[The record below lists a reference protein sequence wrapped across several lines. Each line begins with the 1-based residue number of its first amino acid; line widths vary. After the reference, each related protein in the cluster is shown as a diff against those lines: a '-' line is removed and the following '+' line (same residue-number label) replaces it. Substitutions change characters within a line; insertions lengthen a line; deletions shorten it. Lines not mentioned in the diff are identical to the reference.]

1 MNDID
6 LTNKW
11 LQKANNDLISAKH
24 LFEDLHPKQIDIS
37 CFHAQ
42 QAAEKAL
49 KGFLY
54 YKGLEPP
61 KSHNL
66 LLLCQKCSEIDISF
80 SAIMD
85 ACIMLTPY
93 GVITRYPNDLEITE
107 CDTSIAIR
115 KATEIYNFAVAK
127 INKL

>member
-1 MNDID
+1 MSDID
-6 LTNKW
+6 LTRKW

-37 CFHAQ
+37 CYHAQ

-54 YKGLEPP
+54 CKGSETP
-61 KSHNL
+61 KS
-66 LLLCQKCSEIDISF
+66 KMFGDRYFI

-93 GVITRYPNDLEITE
+93 GIITRYPNDLEITE
-107 CDTSIAIR
+107 QDASVAIR
-115 KATEIYNFAVAK
+115 KATEVYNFAASK
-127 INKL
+127 INEL